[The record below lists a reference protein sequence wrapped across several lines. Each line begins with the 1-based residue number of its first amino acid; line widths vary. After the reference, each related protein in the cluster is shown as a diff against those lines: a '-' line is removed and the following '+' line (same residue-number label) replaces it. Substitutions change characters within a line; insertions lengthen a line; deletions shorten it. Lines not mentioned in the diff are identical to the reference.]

1 MMLQYISLN
10 IQLHLRSE
18 TLTKEQVVEQVKT
31 ILDKHFKL
39 PYSEDIEIEIIEYA
53 GIDKDFLDANRR

>member
-1 MMLQYISLN
+1 MLQYISLN

-31 ILDKHFKL
+31 ILEKHFK
-39 PYSEDIEIEIIEYA
+39 PTFADDIEVEIIEYA
-53 GIDKDFLDANRR
+53 GIDKDFLDAERK